1 MFSPGRD
8 FLAVVFAMCAFVVLE
23 VVVSKPLRNRKIL
36 LQRSRLLPAAVNDP
50 DQFNSLR

>member
-23 VVVSKPLRNRKIL
+23 VVVSKPLRNLTIGK
-36 LQRSRLLPAAVNDP
+36 NDFIAT
-50 DQFNSLR
+50 QQTLARGCQ